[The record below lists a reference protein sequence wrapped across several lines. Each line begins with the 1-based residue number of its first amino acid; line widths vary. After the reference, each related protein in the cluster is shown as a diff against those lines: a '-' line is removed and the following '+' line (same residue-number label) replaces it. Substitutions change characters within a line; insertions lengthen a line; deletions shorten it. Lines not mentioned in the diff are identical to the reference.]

1 MMQTPLFQSPN
12 LHLTAID
19 VDKDAPVEAN
29 WTLDMSY
36 ARYIGDSPVKP
47 RTIFEM
53 KRYYQNLNKR
63 INEKGNVFHFAV
75 RLCRDDRLVGFMRV
89 DDVQWSNGVGFL
101 ELALGD
107 RDVRGHFE
115 PELLALALRYA
126 FRELNLFRVEV
137 HVPDNDEPAK
147 KLYEMNGFAL
157 ETRRRAVYY
166 MNGRLW
172 DMLYFG
178 MLLPEWEA
186 ARQEVPA

>member
-1 MMQTPLFQSPN
+1 MMQSPLFQSPN
-12 LHLTAID
+12 LHLTTVD

-29 WTLDMSY
+29 WTMDMDY
-36 ARYIGDSPVKP
+36 ARYIGDSPIRP

-75 RLCRDDRLVGFMRV
+75 HLRRDDRLVGFMRM

-101 ELALGD
+101 AMALGD
-107 RDVRGHFE
+107 RTVKGHFE
-115 PELLALALRYA
+115 PELLGLALRYA
-126 FRELNLFRVEV
+126 FQELNLFRVEI
-137 HVPDNDEPAK
+137 HVPDNDEPAR
-147 KLYEMNGFAL
+147 KLYENNGFTL
-157 ETRRRAVYY
+157 EARRRAVYY

-172 DMLYFG
+172 DMLHYG

-186 ARQEVPA
+186 AYGEAAR